1 MACKFRRTLG
11 FFAWAWIAPVLAA
24 PTVLAQ
30 NSGASDSFM
39 NREASTAQE
48 AQQTSPQSVP
58 SDLAAAAKLAR
69 EQRAAQSAHR
79 TERSQAVNEMAGDL
93 AREQDEP
100 LSGAPTGYRYYYF
113 KPGDYAILVPVD
125 AKPVA
130 RDSYGLRLRSAEALT
145 SSIEVILG
153 EPIVA
158 RGDTPEEQ
166 IHNANEQYFQ
176 GCGLNLNGLGL
187 PIDGHPASSAG
198 YNNCSIG
205 QEVLGS
211 AELVLGDGYVVPVI
225 CGYPFTPQDLDP
237 RPNQPIKGIVNKY
250 DRERNGWNVCKLIL
264 PSLHFHPYG
273 DRWNP
278 KSASQAKG
286 AWDRNALIGS
296 GNTPSGSVGEGQSL
310 GAFARANKKVSTREA
325 MTELRH
331 VSAGYNSFSYRYFC
345 LAERACYAFSLQIP
359 ITAKKNEQYL
369 NPYIGLF
376 QFEVPYADSVAVIQ
390 ATTGPPSESGIVSR
404 EEMIKTKANWF
415 IGYVPADRYSGVGP
429 GKVLSETLTE
439 VSGIP
444 TRLAAFRNTTASGP
458 VLTFMASYMAPGK
471 FVHVRCT
478 VPEKVSGDLQG
489 MCETVLRSL
498 EVPMAKKAPADA
510 DNPPEAADPSEST
523 REEESDDH

>member
-1 MACKFRRTLG
+1 MT
-11 FFAWAWIAPVLAA
+11 
-24 PTVLAQ
+24 Q
-30 NSGASDSFM
+30 D
-39 NREASTAQE
+39 
-48 AQQTSPQSVP
+48 AQQTSPHAVP
-58 SDLAAAAKLAR
+58 SDLAAGAKLAR
-69 EQRAAQSAHR
+69 EQRVAQSAHR
-79 TERSQAVNEMAGDL
+79 TEHSQAVNEMAEEL

-100 LSGAPTGYRYYYF
+100 LSGAPAGYRYYYF

-153 EPIVA
+153 EPIAA

-166 IHNANEQYFQ
+166 IHNANQQYFQ
-176 GCGLNLNGLGL
+176 GCGLNLNGLGS

-198 YNNCSIG
+198 YSNCSLG
-205 QEVLGS
+205 REVLGS
-211 AELVLGDGYVVPVI
+211 AELVRGDGYVVPVI
-225 CGYPFTPQDLDP
+225 CGYPFTLQDLDP

-278 KSASQAKG
+278 KSVAPQLKG
-286 AWDRNALIGS
+286 TSVTSALIGS
-296 GNTPSGSVGEGQSL
+296 DNTQGSLIGEGQSL
-310 GAFARANKKVSTREA
+310 GAFARANKKVPTREA

-331 VSAGYNSFSYRYFC
+331 ASAGYNSFSYRYFC
-345 LAERACYAFSLQIP
+345 SAERACHAFSLQIP

-376 QFEVPYADSVAVIQ
+376 QFEVPYADSIAVIQ

-404 EEMIKTKANWF
+404 DEMIKTKADWF

-444 TRLAAFRNTTASGP
+444 TRMATFRNTTASGP
-458 VLTFMASYMAPGK
+458 VLTFLASYMVPGK

-489 MCETVLRSL
+489 MCETILRSL
-498 EVPMAKKAPADA
+498 EVPMAKEAP
-510 DNPPEAADPSEST
+510 ADPSELT
-523 REEESDDH
+523 GEKENDDR

>member
-1 MACKFRRTLG
+1 MG
-11 FFAWAWIAPVLAA
+11 FFAWAWIVPVLAA
-24 PTVLAQ
+24 STVLVQ
-30 NSGASDSFM
+30 NSSMTQD
-39 NREASTAQE
+39 

-58 SDLAAAAKLAR
+58 SDVAAAAKLAR
-69 EQRAAQSAHR
+69 EQRAVQSAHR
-79 TERSQAVNEMAGDL
+79 TELSQAVNEMAGDL

-166 IHNANEQYFQ
+166 IHNANKQYFQ
-176 GCGLNLNGLGL
+176 GCGLNLNGLGS

-198 YNNCSIG
+198 YNNCSLG
-205 QEVLGS
+205 REVLGS

-225 CGYPFTPQDLDP
+225 CGYPFRPQDLDP

-278 KSASQAKG
+278 KSVASQAKG
-286 AWDRNALIGS
+286 ASVRNALIGS
-296 GNTPSGSVGEGQSL
+296 DNTRGSSVGEGQSL
-310 GAFARANKKVSTREA
+310 GAFARANKKVPTREA

-345 LAERACYAFSLQIP
+345 SAERACHAFSLQIP

-376 QFEVPYADSVAVIQ
+376 QFEVPYADSIAVIQ

-404 EEMIKTKANWF
+404 EEMIKTKADWF
-415 IGYVPADRYSGVGP
+415 ISYVPADRYSGVGP

-444 TRLAAFRNTTASGP
+444 TRLATFRNTTASGP
-458 VLTFMASYMAPGK
+458 VLTFLASYMVPGK

-489 MCETVLRSL
+489 MCETILRSL
-498 EVPMAKKAPADA
+498 EVPMAEEAPADA
-510 DNPPEAADPSEST
+510 DDPPEAADPSGIDRRGGE
-523 REEESDDH
+523 R